1 MTRQPLRRTFTLW
14 LGGQN
19 EAWVKVVDGKLIRH
33 VENDGYAFMRHG
45 PEADETEI
53 TLDDVMK
60 EGRLSEA
67 EIEALRAHLA
77 GDSAEALRQCIEAML
92 DIDDKLRGRIATY
105 KDSILR
111 IEIELTRLKRQLAE
125 PD

>member
-1 MTRQPLRRTFTLW
+1 
-14 LGGQN
+14 
-19 EAWVKVVDGKLIRH
+19 
-33 VENDGYAFMRHG
+33 MRHG

-53 TLDDVMK
+53 TLDDLMK

-105 KDSILR
+105 KDSVLR
-111 IEIELTRLKRQLAE
+111 IEIGLTRLKRRLPSRTDLAQILLE
-125 PD
+125 RRLC

>member
-53 TLDDVMK
+53 TLDDLMK

-77 GDSAEALRQCIEAML
+77 GTAPRRCGSASRPCWTSTTSCAAALQRTRTASCE
-92 DIDDKLRGRIATY
+92 LRL
-105 KDSILR
+105 S
-111 IEIELTRLKRQLAE
+111 
-125 PD
+125 